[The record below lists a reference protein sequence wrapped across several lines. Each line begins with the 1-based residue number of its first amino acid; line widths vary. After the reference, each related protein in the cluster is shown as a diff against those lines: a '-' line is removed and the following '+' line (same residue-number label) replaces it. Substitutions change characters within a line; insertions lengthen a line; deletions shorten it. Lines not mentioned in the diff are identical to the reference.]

1 MTGLRLYLVR
11 HGEPIRPD
19 VFIGHADVGLSARGL
34 LQAEAAARA
43 LADVPLAAI
52 YSSDLERATIGAA
65 RITAL
70 GPERPA
76 PVILPA
82 LREMN
87 LGVLE
92 GVAFRDGR
100 AQVPELAS
108 IGYDDLFDHRLPGA
122 ESVRDL
128 AERVLPCILA
138 LVARHLRG
146 PDASRRSPAP
156 AIAVVAHNTVNRVV
170 LACAAGLGPAGY
182 PRFEQAQGAL
192 SRVDFP
198 ATWSAADPW
207 ATTRIGLVNW
217 SPGASETGETN
228 RRAR

>member
-11 HGEPIRPD
+11 HGEPVD
-19 VFIGHADVGLSARGL
+19 SDMFIGHADVGLSARGL
-34 LQAEAAARA
+34 RQAEAAARA

-65 RITAL
+65 RIAAL

-76 PVILPA
+76 PVALPA

-92 GVAFRDGR
+92 RVAFREGR
-100 AQVPELAS
+100 ARVPELAG
-108 IGYDDLFDHRLPGA
+108 IGYDDLLDHRFPGG

-128 AERVLPCILA
+128 ADRVVPCITA

-146 PDASRRSPAP
+146 PDQPRRSPAP
-156 AIAVVAHNTVNRVV
+156 AVAIVAHNTVNRLV
-170 LACAAGLGPAGY
+170 LASAAGLGPAGY
-182 PRFEQAQGAL
+182 TRFEQAHGSL

-198 ATWSAADPW
+198 DTWSAADPW
-207 ATTRIGLVNW
+207 AATRIGLVNW
-217 SPGASETGETN
+217 LPETSETSSGS
-228 RRAR
+228 R

>member
-11 HGEPIRPD
+11 HGEPVNSD
-19 VFIGHADVGLSARGL
+19 MFIGHADVGLSARGL
-34 LQAEAAARA
+34 RQAEAVAQA
-43 LADVPLAAI
+43 LADVPLRAI

-65 RITAL
+65 RIAAAR
-70 GPERPA
+70 PEHPA
-76 PVILPA
+76 PLALPA

-92 GVAFRDGR
+92 RVAFRDGR
-100 AQVPELAS
+100 ARVPELAS
-108 IGYDDLFDHRLPGA
+108 VGYDDLLDHRFPGG

-128 AERVLPCILA
+128 AGRVVPCITA
-138 LVARHLRG
+138 LVARHLRA
-146 PDASRRSPAP
+146 PDEPRRSPPP

-182 PRFEQAQGAL
+182 SRFEQAHGSL

-198 ATWSAADPW
+198 DTWSSADPW
-207 ATTRIGLVNW
+207 AATRIGLVNW
-217 SPGASETGETN
+217 LPEAIEASG
-228 RRAR
+228 RSR